1 MTCREGRREHTCFV
15 RKETLY
21 RIGYNAEESSNRSS
35 TITAHVRIFRKTMLK
50 RYKEIIY
57 GLLLGLAMWVVDAAM
72 HVQLGADVH
81 SSGSFADELLRPGA
95 TQLLFRGIFLFIG
108 VAFGW
113 ALWRSN
119 WRERELRALEDA
131 VVAFHWQLDSPAM
144 RIVSHIR
151 MLQGRPGVT
160 RDEVAASVA
169 ESISEDAHIID
180 QLAQQYLHFS
190 EQVLAGRTVE
200 AVKTL
205 RAIEAWANEQR
216 AATTKQISPNSS
228 L

>member
-1 MTCREGRREHTCFV
+1 MV
-15 RKETLY
+15 R
-21 RIGYNAEESSNRSS
+21 
-35 TITAHVRIFRKTMLK
+35 
-50 RYKEIIY
+50 RYKEILY
-57 GLLLGLAMWVVDAAM
+57 GFGLGLAMWVVDAAM
-72 HVQLGADVH
+72 HAQLGADVH

-95 TQLLFRGIFLFIG
+95 TQLLFRGVFLFIG

-131 VVAFHWQLDSPAM
+131 IVAFHRKLDSPAM

-151 MLQGRPGVT
+151 MLQGRPSVT
-160 RDEVAASVA
+160 RDKVAASVA
-169 ESISEDAHIID
+169 EAISEDARIID

-190 EQVLAGRTVE
+190 EQVLQGRTVE
-200 AVKTL
+200 AVETL
-205 RAIEAWANEQR
+205 RAIEAWTSKQHD
-216 AATTKQISPNSS
+216 ATPKQISPDST